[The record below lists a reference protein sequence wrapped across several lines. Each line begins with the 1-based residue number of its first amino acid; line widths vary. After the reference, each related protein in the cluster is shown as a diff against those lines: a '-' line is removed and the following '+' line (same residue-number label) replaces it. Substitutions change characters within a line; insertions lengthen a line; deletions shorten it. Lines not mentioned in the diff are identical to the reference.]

1 MQTAVKLLA
10 LTIILSAGC
19 SAAAEWEPAPGRLMS
34 RFAEDV
40 DPAGPLPEYPR
51 PQMVRDKWLNLNG
64 LWQYAVGPK
73 AEDRPETFDGELPK
87 SFDGEILVPF
97 PIESSLSGVMKRV
110 GEDQRLWY
118 RRAFRVP
125 GDWDG
130 QRVLLHFGA
139 VDWEATVWVDGRKI
153 GTHRGGYDPFVFDV
167 TDALAEGAEHELI
180 VSVWDPTDAGTQPRG
195 KQVNRPGGIWYT
207 PTTGIWQTVWL
218 EPVPQASLVDLRLVP
233 DVDNEKLQVTALC
246 RYRGSG
252 FSVKA
257 IARDGDR
264 QVAEASGKPGQ
275 PIDLTL
281 DNPKLWSPDSPQ
293 LYDLEVTLIHDGQ
306 PVDTVKSYFGMRK
319 IALGQDE
326 RGITRMFFNGQPV
339 FQFGP
344 LDQGFWPDG
353 LYTAPTDEA
362 LRYDI
367 EMTKKL
373 GFNMVRKHVKVE
385 PARWYYWCD
394 RLGLLVWQDLPN
406 GDKHAPWPHDGREI
420 TRSEESTKQYNRE
433 LKALVDTHFNC
444 PSIVMWV
451 PFNEAWGQFDTRQTV
466 GWLKSYD
473 PSRLVNS
480 ASGGNDYAVGDV
492 HDVHLYPGP
501 DAPPAQVDRAAILGE
516 YGGLGLPLP
525 GHTLLDKKNWGY
537 VSYKNA
543 DELTDAYL
551 ALLDKMRPMIDSH
564 LSAAIYTQTTDVEV
578 EVNGLMTYDRVI
590 TKMDVEKVAE
600 ANRQMYLPPKPI
612 DASARAVQSAV
623 AYWRFEDAE
632 PGQLVGNVTDAPKK
646 IGVRDISGH
655 TNHLYAFA
663 KDNAPKFSSD
673 VPAGVVP
680 LTGEKNVGSL
690 DDRAAPGGSATTRDL
705 FTDHGRVRGAV
716 NLNTFQFAQWT
727 VEASLQVAELGRRH
741 VIVGKDGSPDTGPP
755 DTGPPDTGPPDTG
768 PVAPLQVAV
777 NNDGKI
783 EIVAIDSKKSVRC
796 VTGLVVEP
804 DRWYHVAAVCD
815 GKTLKLL
822 VNDGHGYVRQGET
835 TFDGQL
841 LGSTGTWT
849 LGRGWADGALVGDAR
864 AVIDEVRIS
873 AIALPIEQLLFSGK
887 E

>member
-1 MQTAVKLLA
+1 MQTIVKLLA
-10 LTIILSAGC
+10 LTLILSAGC
-19 SAAAEWEPAPGRLMS
+19 LTAAEWEPAPGRLMS

-40 DPAGPLPEYPR
+40 DPGDPLPEYPR
-51 PQMVRDKWLNLNG
+51 PQLVRDAWLNLNG
-64 LWQYAVGPK
+64 LWQYAIRPK
-73 AEDRPETFDGELPK
+73 ADDQPE

-110 GEDQRLWY
+110 GEDKRLWY
-118 RRAFRVP
+118 RREFSVP
-125 GDWDG
+125 ADWDA

-139 VDWEATVWVDGRKI
+139 VDWEATVWVDGQKV

-167 TDALAEGAEHELI
+167 TDALADKTEHELI

-195 KQVNRPGGIWYT
+195 KQVNNPQGIWYT

-218 EPVPQASLVDLRLVP
+218 EPVPKASVVDLRLIP
-233 DVDNEKLQVTALC
+233 DIDNNKLEVTALC
-246 RYRGSG
+246 RYSGSS

-257 IARDGDR
+257 VARDRGR
-264 QVAEASGKPGQ
+264 QVAEAAGKPGR
-275 PIDLTL
+275 PLDLTL
-281 DNPKLWSPDSPQ
+281 ESPKLWSPDSPF
-293 LYDLEVTLIHDGQ
+293 LYDLEVTLLQDGQ

-326 RGITRMFFNGQPV
+326 QGITRIMFNGQPV

-362 LRYDI
+362 LKYDI

-373 GFNMVRKHVKVE
+373 GFNMARKHVKVE

-394 RLGLLVWQDLPN
+394 RLGLIVWQDLPN
-406 GDKHAPWPHDGREI
+406 GDDHAPWPHDGREI

-451 PFNEAWGQFDTRQTV
+451 PFNEAWGQFDTRETV
-466 GWLKSYD
+466 RWLKAYD

-480 ASGGNDYAVGDV
+480 ASGGNDYAVGDI
-492 HDVHLYPGP
+492 HDIHRYPGP

-551 ALLDKMRPMIDSH
+551 ALLKKMRPMIDSH

-600 ANRQMYLPPKPI
+600 ANRRMYLPPKSI
-612 DASARAVQSAV
+612 DAPARAVQSAV
-623 AYWRFEDAE
+623 AYWRFEGGE
-632 PGQLVGNVTDAPKK
+632 PGQLVGNVTDSPKK
-646 IGVRDISGH
+646 IGIRDMADHS
-655 TNHLYAFA
+655 NHLYAFA
-663 KDNAPKFSSD
+663 KDNAPKFGRD
-673 VPAGVVP
+673 VPAKVIP
-680 LTGEKNVGSL
+680 LTGEKNLGSL

-705 FTDHGRVRGAV
+705 YTDHGRVRGAV

-727 VEASLQVAELGRRH
+727 VEASLNVAELGRRH
-741 VIVGKDGSPDTGPP
+741 VIVGKDGSQE
-755 DTGPPDTGPPDTG
+755 TG
-768 PVAPLQVAV
+768 PVAPLQLAL
-777 NNDGKI
+777 NADGKI
-783 EIVAIDSKKSVRC
+783 EIVALDSKKTVRR
-796 VTGLVVEP
+796 VVGPAIEP
-804 DRWYHVAAVCD
+804 NQWYHVAAVCD
-815 GKTLKLL
+815 GKKLKLL
-822 VNDGHGYVRQGET
+822 VNDGNGYVGQGET
-835 TFDGQL
+835 EFDGQL
-841 LGSTGTWT
+841 IGSTGTWT
-849 LGRGWADGALVGDAR
+849 LGRGWADGKLVGDAR
-864 AVIDEVRIS
+864 AAIDEVRIS
-873 AIALPIEQLLFSGK
+873 AIALPKEQLLFSG
-887 E
+887 ER